1 VTIAV
6 ESLKNPSLSGG
17 GQGRGAVVVERSV
30 PMAGAVELV
39 VHDPPSAL
47 AVRPGQ
53 FFQVGVSAPHTILR
67 RPYSAAWSDPASGRI
82 GFIFNVV
89 GVGSAW
95 LSLRHEGHGLD
106 LLGPLGRGFDLDGAR
121 PALCI
126 AGGLGV
132 AVFPGVVR
140 ALVARGRKVT
150 MLQGARTEAQL
161 LPSSRFA
168 GANVRVATDDGS
180 AGHHGSVVDLLSNLP
195 PPFTGE
201 GQGGGVDIFAC
212 GPTPMLKSLVEVAGR
227 RQIALSAIQ
236 VALETPMG
244 CGLGTC
250 LGCAAPSREDG
261 YLLTCQDG
269 PCVRADRIDWDR
281 MTDAF
286 HG

>member
-1 VTIAV
+1 MSIAIQ
-6 ESLKNPSLSGG
+6 S
-17 GQGRGAVVVERSV
+17 AVVVERSV

-39 VHDPPSAL
+39 VYDPPSAL
-47 AVRPGQ
+47 AVKPGQ
-53 FFQVGVSAPHTILR
+53 FFQVGVSAPHAILR
-67 RPYSAAWSDPASGRI
+67 RPYSAAWSDPTSGRL

-89 GVGSAW
+89 GAGSAW
-95 LSLRHEGHGLD
+95 LSVRHEGHELD
-106 LLGPLGRGFDLDGAR
+106 LLGPLGRGFDLDGNQ

-132 AVFPGVVR
+132 AVFPGVVN

-161 LPSSRFA
+161 LPSSRFR
-168 GANVRVATDDGS
+168 GADVRVATDDGS
-180 AGHHGSVVDLLSNLP
+180 AGKPGSVVDLVSNLP
-195 PPFTGE
+195 SVFTGE
-201 GQGGGVDIFAC
+201 GQGGGVDIFTC
-212 GPTPMLKSLVEVAGR
+212 GPTPMLQSLIEVATHHE
-227 RQIALSAIQ
+227 ISLSAIQ

-244 CGLGTC
+244 CGVGTC
-250 LGCAAPSREDG
+250 LGCAAPRHEGG

-269 PCVRADRIDWDR
+269 PCMGADRIDWAR